1 MTHYPKVHR
10 LHAAL
15 ALLILITTIGSAT
28 AGQPQKM
35 TSPPTDNPPDN
46 LNSLDQLTSA
56 TTRRIEEANSLPELT
71 GSGPYRARLEMD
83 LAFPDA
89 TIYRPADLTKISNA
103 SLGVLIWGNGGCSND
118 GASARAHL
126 AEIASHGYLVIA
138 PGKAL
143 TGPYAAEG
151 APAPQLMKITIDH
164 MRKALNWALDENDR
178 AGSPYHGKLDK
189 NAVAVAGHSCGG
201 MLAILLGEDP
211 RISTVIVHNSGI
223 FPVLPDNPPLQMH
236 ESRLNGLHTP
246 VLILTG
252 GKSDLATPLAK
263 KAFDSI
269 NRLPVILAS
278 RDVGHEGTFDHP
290 HGGEAAQMAVH
301 WLQWQLRNDQT
312 AKANFIGDD
321 CFWCT
326 DPQWSIEKK
335 LIP

>member
-1 MTHYPKVHR
+1 M
-10 LHAAL
+10 
-15 ALLILITTIGSAT
+15 ITAIGSAI
-28 AGQPQKM
+28 AEQAQQMKVA
-35 TSPPTDNPPDN
+35 PTNNPPDN
-46 LNSLDQLTSA
+46 LISLDELTRVTA
-56 TTRRIEEANSLPELT
+56 LRIEEANGLPELT
-71 GSGPYRARLEMD
+71 GSGPHSARLEMD

-89 TIYRPADLTKISNA
+89 TIYRPADLTKISNS

-138 PGKAL
+138 PGRAL
-143 TGPYAAEG
+143 TGPYAGEG
-151 APAPQLMKITIDH
+151 APAPQLMKITIEH

-211 RISTVIVHNSGI
+211 RIGTVLVHNSGI
-223 FPVLPDNPPLQMH
+223 FPVLPDNPPLLMH

-246 VLILTG
+246 VLIITG
-252 GKSDLATPLAK
+252 GESDLAKPLAE
-263 KAFDSI
+263 KAFESI
-269 NRLPVILAS
+269 KQLPVMLAS
-278 RDVGHEGTFDHP
+278 SEVGHEGTFNHP
-290 HGGEAAQMAVH
+290 HGGEAAKMAVH

-312 AKANFIGDD
+312 AKANFTGDD

-326 DPQWSIEKK
+326 DPKWSIEKK